1 MTNRPALA
9 RLCLWRASPSV
20 LIVALVHLPA
30 AAQDGTAI
38 LMDEI
43 MVEGELQTRSLQDSQ
58 TSVAVITGEELERRD
73 DFDLY
78 DVIERTP
85 NVTSSLGEKGFAIRG
100 VDQRG
105 VGGGGAGL
113 LVTTVVDGATLSNNR
128 QTFFGPYSTW
138 DLGQIEVLRGPQ
150 STQQGRNALAGAIVI
165 RSADPTYDFELKGR
179 GDIAERDTFGGAV
192 AFNAPIIDNTL
203 AVRFSAE
210 HLQTDGFVDNPT
222 LGTDDYD
229 SREQTTLRGKV
240 LFEPT
245 DDFSAV
251 LSASYVK
258 NMGGEDLIVDE
269 LFPEE
274 RINPSDTE
282 AEEGAEFGLFNLRM
296 TYDFDDRFSLRSETS
311 GLISDYVRIEDSDF
325 SAAPLGFLDRDAQT
339 NSIEQ
344 QLTLS
349 YVDDRVSAVIGGY
362 VIDVTENSD
371 SGLVVPGNLVDPT
384 APADGVLNRVI
395 ASEIST
401 VNFAFFGE
409 AEVEVPELIEGF
421 SVIVG
426 GRYDREAVDFSDTT
440 IVDVNFETSFP
451 LPPVDTETS
460 DAVFSAFLPKVGL
473 VYDWTDDLSTGFTV
487 QRGYR
492 AGGTQRNALTGVIN
506 EFDPEFT
513 WNFELALRSEWLG
526 GRLTA
531 NANAFYTRWTDQ
543 QVNVLGPSGIDA
555 DFDTVNAGESRLLGG
570 ELELRGQPIPGL
582 ELFGSVGIAE
592 TEFLDFVDGEDDFSG
607 NEFPN
612 ASPVTAAF
620 GGSYAFENGIVL
632 GADASFTAGAFG
644 SAANLEETKSDGRF
658 LVNAQVGYEQDTW
671 GVYLYARNLLDN
683 DYRTQVLSNGRSR
696 TGEPLTVG
704 AFARVQF

>member
-1 MTNRPALA
+1 MREKPTSTRAE
-9 RLCLWRASPSV
+9 LWRASPGV
-20 LIVALVHLPA
+20 VIVALLSSTA
-30 AAQDGTAI
+30 AAEDEPVI

-58 TSVAVITGEELERRD
+58 TSVAVITGEEVERRD

-105 VGGGGAGL
+105 VGGGGIGL

-165 RSADPTYDFELKGR
+165 RSADPSYDFELKGR
-179 GDIAERDTFGGAV
+179 GDIAERGTFGGAV
-192 AFNAPIIDNTL
+192 AFNAPIIDETL

-229 SREQTTLRGKV
+229 FREQTTLRGKV

-245 DDFSAV
+245 EDFSAI
-251 LSASYVK
+251 LSASYVN

-274 RINPSDTE
+274 RVNFSDTE
-282 AEEGAEFGLFNLRM
+282 AFEGTEFGLFNLRM
-296 TYDFDDRFSLRSETS
+296 TYDLDDRFSLKSETS
-311 GLISDYVRIEDSDF
+311 GLISNYDRVEDSDF
-325 SAAPLGFLDRDAQT
+325 TAAPLGFLDREAKTD
-339 NSIEQ
+339 SFEQ
-344 QLTLS
+344 QITLS

-362 VIDVTENSD
+362 LIDVTENED
-371 SGLVVPGNLVDPT
+371 SGLVVPGTLVDPT
-384 APADGVLNRVI
+384 APAGGVLNRVI
-395 ASEIST
+395 SSEVST
-401 VNFAFFGE
+401 LNLAIFGE
-409 AEVEVPELIEGF
+409 AEVEVPEVVEGF

-440 IVDVNFETSFP
+440 VVDVNFETSFP

-460 DAVFSAFLPKVGL
+460 DTVFSAFLPKVGV
-473 VYDWTDDLSTGFTV
+473 VYGWTDDLSTGFTV

-492 AGGTQRNALTGVIN
+492 AGGTQRNALTGAIN

-513 WNFELALRSEWLG
+513 WNFELSLRSQWFG

-555 DFDTVNAGESRLLGG
+555 DFNTVNAGESEIFGG

-612 ASPVTAAF
+612 ASPITAAF
-620 GGSYAFENGIVL
+620 GGSYSFENGFVV
-632 GADASFTAGAFG
+632 GADASFTAGSFG
-644 SAANLEETKSDGRF
+644 TAANLEETKSDGRF
-658 LVNAQVGYEQDTW
+658 LLNAQLGYETDVW

-683 DYRTQVLSNGRSR
+683 GYRTQVLANGRAR

-704 AFARVQF
+704 AFTRVQF